1 MRLNKRILEAI
12 QDALIF
18 VEAGEWQQDEHGDVS
33 PEDHALAGD
42 WVSERLRRYD
52 RREA

>member
-18 VEAGEWQQDEHGDVS
+18 VEAGEWQQDEHGDIS
-33 PEDHALAGD
+33 PEDHEQALR
-42 WVSERLRRYD
+42 WVSERLARYNRR
-52 RREA
+52 AA